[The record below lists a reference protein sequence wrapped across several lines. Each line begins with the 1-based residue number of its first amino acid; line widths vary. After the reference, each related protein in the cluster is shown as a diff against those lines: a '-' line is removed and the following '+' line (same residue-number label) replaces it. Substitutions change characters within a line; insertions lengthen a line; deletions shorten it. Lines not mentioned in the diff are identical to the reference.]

1 MDKIRS
7 TTLTDIENEED
18 NTVYGQ
24 EVKNE
29 ENDNE
34 EAVLPALCQTLYKSE
49 K

>member
-1 MDKIRS
+1 MVKIRR
-7 TTLTDIENEED
+7 TTLTENEVD